1 MHKVDVTKQE
11 DLVGPLKGVDGIVS
25 CLGGQAGIWTPC
37 TLYTDSIAAITG
49 AMRDARVKKLIC
61 MSSWGAKGVSLSRIC
76 RPIDSFYY
84 SHKYTW
90 DVIERK
96 EEKLGQGENVFTYL
110 LFGRVKDDVNAAAK
124 AEYDGDCW

>member
-49 AMRDARVKKLIC
+49 AMREARVKKLIC
-61 MSSWGAKGVSLSRIC
+61 MSSWGAKGVSLSRTC